1 MFNALNS
8 LDVIVGA
15 SVADLYAGSGAL
27 GFEALSRGAARC
39 TFVESDRRALS
50 AIHDNIASLGV
61 SGRSRVV
68 AGDVVTMLPRV
79 LCDVAFAD
87 PPYGFDDWERV
98 LAGLDAELLVAEAPT
113 PVEAAKNWEQR
124 RVKRYGRTWVTF
136 LGRR

>member
-1 MFNALNS
+1 
-8 LDVIVGA
+8 
-15 SVADLYAGSGAL
+15 
-27 GFEALSRGAARC
+27 
-39 TFVESDRRALS
+39 
-50 AIHDNIASLGV
+50 
-61 SGRSRVV
+61 VV

-79 LCDVAFAD
+79 SCDVAFAD

-113 PVEAAKNWEQR
+113 PVAAAKNWEQR